1 MNDMTAI
8 IAPKSDQINSD
19 DLISGPRTIT
29 ITDVDIRPG
38 TEQPCSIFFDG
49 DNGKPWKPCKSM
61 ARVLVAAWGPDA
73 KSYVGRAVT
82 LYRDPSVKWGGMEVG
97 GIRVSHL
104 SHIERDMVMALTATK
119 GKRAPYTVKV
129 LRDAPQASP
138 TQKPDKAAEGVN
150 ALLEAIAAGEDVTEH
165 KVMKQREWLAQNRPE
180 LSAKIDTALAARDA
194 IATAETE
201 SDPFAE

>member
-19 DLISGPRTIT
+19 DLISGPRTIA

-73 KSYVGRAVT
+73 KTYVGRAVT

-97 GIRVSHL
+97 GIRISHMT
-104 SHIERDMVMALTATK
+104 HIERDMMMALTATK

-150 ALLEAIAAGEDVTEH
+150 ALLEAIAAGEDVTAH
-165 KVMKQREWLAQNRPE
+165 KVMQQREWLAQNRPE